1 MENVCWKSCVTNYQ
15 LEESEENV
23 EGFIDKFEN
32 CLKEC
37 TAGSREVLKLSKKH
51 SEISWMTL
59 DWNLRKCDQIY
70 KEDPLKL
77 MNCYVENIDKIE
89 RWFFGYY

>member
-1 MENVCWKSCVTNYQ
+1 MENICRKSCVMNFQ
-15 LEESEENV
+15 MQENEENV

-51 SEISWMTL
+51 AEIS
-59 DWNLRKCDQIY
+59 
-70 KEDPLKL
+70 
-77 MNCYVENIDKIE
+77 
-89 RWFFGYY
+89 